1 MTTDPARQRRAVLR
15 ALAIVATALLAAC
28 NTVTTLVKERMTEG
42 DQGSPMVRAVTGLG
56 DLPFASAYVRS
67 GDRFEGLVILGSIDA
82 GAVQNW
88 YGREGFMLQIKGD
101 RLTYSRGLPVDVL
114 ETYPAALAF
123 AEQEY
128 DCGDGIR
135 YAEPPA
141 LFYTRLRNETGF
153 LAELRQDLSCRIE
166 PIVTPG
172 YAGDALRVDESYL
185 FLPHPQP
192 QRRTRWLHPQT
203 RQLLRLEYA
212 EHPLAPEVTISWLK
226 PAARR

>member
-1 MTTDPARQRRAVLR
+1 MTTDPALRRRAVLR
-15 ALAIVATALLAAC
+15 AVAILGAALLAAC
-28 NTVTTLVKERMTEG
+28 NTVTTLVKERVTEG

-82 GAVQNW
+82 SGVQTW
-88 YGREGFMLQIKGD
+88 YGREGFALQLQGD
-101 RLTYSRGLPVDVL
+101 RVIYSRGLPVDVL

-128 DCGDGIR
+128 DCGGDVR
-135 YAEPPA
+135 YSEPPA

-153 LAELRQDLSCRIE
+153 LAELRQALRCRIE

-172 YAGDALRVDESYL
+172 FAGDALRIDETYQ
-185 FLPHPQP
+185 FLPHPKT

-212 EHPLAPEVTISWLK
+212 AHPLAPEVTISWLK